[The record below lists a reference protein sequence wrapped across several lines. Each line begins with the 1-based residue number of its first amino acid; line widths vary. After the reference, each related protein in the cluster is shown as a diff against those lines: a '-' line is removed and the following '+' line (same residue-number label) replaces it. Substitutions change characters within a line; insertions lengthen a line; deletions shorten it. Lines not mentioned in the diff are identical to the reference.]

1 MQKAIVALIVAA
13 VGILG
18 SVYLKY
24 IGVIS
29 EPSLIVLILANA
41 LIGLFIYYS
50 DKVKSIN
57 LKEGELIL
65 QEMKET
71 ESSVKELGR
80 AVLELN
86 EASSHSLML
95 ESYDSEAHEQ
105 AVEKLRKLVA

>member
-1 MQKAIVALIVAA
+1 MQKVISAVFVA
-13 VGILG
+13 VGGIFG

-29 EPSLIVLILANA
+29 EPSLIVLILAA
-41 LIGLFIYYS
+41 TLVGLFICYA

-71 ESSVKELGR
+71 EASVKELGR

-95 ESYDSEAHEQ
+95 ESFDSDADEK
-105 AVEKLRKLVA
+105 AVEKLRKLVI